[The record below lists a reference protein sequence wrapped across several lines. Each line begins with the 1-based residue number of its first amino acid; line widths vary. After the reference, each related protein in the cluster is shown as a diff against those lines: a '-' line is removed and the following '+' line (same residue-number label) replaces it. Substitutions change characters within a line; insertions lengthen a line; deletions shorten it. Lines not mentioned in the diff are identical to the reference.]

1 MLMKV
6 TSVLFFY
13 IFQSLTDFIFKV
25 SDEEKPTVAKK
36 SGAKRRKYRS
46 RQDSQSG
53 DNSEKEEEVVEVKK
67 EHLPSNLDAD
77 SDFSV
82 DSSDSESDTEKKD
95 KKSSEKDESIEHEGE
110 KLQLPSKGNVL
121 SDNAALLKKQEEDEK
136 PVQIAG
142 EQKGGKENEEVNGE
156 EKPKKPKVDIWKKR
170 TVGTVFD
177 EAVVRYFERKAARG
191 W

>member
-1 MLMKV
+1 M
-6 TSVLFFY
+6 
-13 IFQSLTDFIFKV
+13 
-25 SDEEKPTVAKK
+25 
-36 SGAKRRKYRS
+36 
-46 RQDSQSG
+46 
-53 DNSEKEEEVVEVKK
+53 EVKK

-95 KKSSEKDESIEHEGE
+95 KKSSEKTEKDESIEHEGE
-110 KLQLPSKGNVL
+110 KLQLPAKGNVL
-121 SDNAALLKKQEEDEK
+121 SDNAALLKKQEEGEK
-136 PVQIAG
+136 PLQTAE
-142 EQKGGKENEEVNGE
+142 EQKEGKVKEEVNGE
-156 EKPKKPKVDIWKKR
+156 EKPKKPKIDIWKKR

>member
-1 MLMKV
+1 M
-6 TSVLFFY
+6 T
-13 IFQSLTDFIFKV
+13 LTKG

-82 DSSDSESDTEKKD
+82 DSSDSESDTEKD
-95 KKSSEKDESIEHEGE
+95 KKSSEKTEKDESIEHEGE
-110 KLQLPSKGNVL
+110 KLQLPDKGNVL
-121 SDNAALLKKQEEDEK
+121 SDNAALLKKQEEGEK
-136 PVQIAG
+136 PLQTEA
-142 EQKGGKENEEVNGE
+142 EQKDGKENKEEVNGE
-156 EKPKKPKVDIWKKR
+156 EKPKKPKIDIWKKR
-170 TVGTVFD
+170 TVGKVFD

>member
-1 MLMKV
+1 MYY
-6 TSVLFFY
+6 FN

-110 KLQLPSKGNVL
+110 KLQLPAKGNVL
-121 SDNAALLKKQEEDEK
+121 SDNAALLKKQEDGT

-142 EQKGGKENEEVNGE
+142 EQKDKDKENEEVNGE
-156 EKPKKPKVDIWKKR
+156 EKPKKPKIDIWKKR